1 MDNEKKPI
9 TNKDEEKEKIRKR
22 YQNATTEGLEVI
34 PAKPKVDFYEDTR
47 ILRVVVYVRVSS
59 DKAAQTSSLEMQ
71 TKYYSD
77 MVERHP
83 SWILIKIYAD
93 EGISGTSL
101 NRRDAFNSM
110 IASCRLGEVDLIITK
125 DVKRWSRNILDGIG
139 IVRELA
145 DRKPPIGV
153 FFESEGIYSLDP
165 EKQTI
170 LSIHHTLS
178 EQESRSKSAAM
189 NSSIEMRFSHGLFLT
204 PPLLGYDNDEDGN
217 LVINPDEADTVRLIF
232 FMYLSGSST
241 ELIAQKL
248 TELGRKTKSGNT
260 KWTPNTVVGVLKNER
275 HCGDVLSRKTWT
287 PNFLNHKSVKNRG
300 EHSQYCK
307 RDRHEAITTRDD
319 YLVVQKMLSNAKYG
333 GNIYLPKLKVTSQ
346 GALRGF
352 VTVNPHWGAFTAE
365 DYRKASASV
374 MEDYDGDNG
383 GRSNK

>member
-1 MDNEKKPI
+1 MGSNNQSPSITNEEKK
-9 TNKDEEKEKIRKR
+9 DKIRKR

-34 PAKPKVDFYEDTR
+34 PANPKVDFYEDTR
-47 ILRVVVYVRVSS
+47 LLRVVVYVRVSS

-83 SWILIKIYAD
+83 SWILVKIYAD

-101 NRRDAFNSM
+101 NRRDAFNNM
-110 IASCRLGEVDLIITK
+110 IAACRRGEVDLIITK
-125 DVKRWSRNILDGIG
+125 DVKRWSRNILDGLG

-165 EKQTI
+165 DKQTI

-189 NSSIEMRFSHGLFLT
+189 NSSVEMRFSHGLFLT

-217 LVINPDEADTVRLIF
+217 LTINPDEADTVRLIF
-232 FMYLSGSST
+232 YMYLSGCST
-241 ELIAQKL
+241 AEIAEKL
-248 TELGRKTKSGNT
+248 TSLNRQTKIGNE
-260 KWTPNTVVGVLKNER
+260 KWTAGSVGNILKNER
-275 HCGDVLSRKTWT
+275 YYGAVKGWKTYT
-287 PNFLNHKSVKNRG
+287 PNFLDHKSIKNRG
-300 EHSQYCK
+300 AKPQYIDEEH
-307 RDRHEAITTRDD
+307 HEAIITRDD
-319 YLVVQKMLSNAKYG
+319 YLAVQKMLSNAKYG
-333 GNIYLPKLKVTSQ
+333 GNTYLPKLQVTSE

-374 MEDYDGDNG
+374 MED
-383 GRSNK
+383 

>member
-1 MDNEKKPI
+1 MDIENKPANANEEKK
-9 TNKDEEKEKIRKR
+9 DKIRKR
-22 YQNATTEGLEVI
+22 YQSATTEGLEVI
-34 PAKPKVDFYEDTR
+34 PAKPKVDFYEDAR

-110 IASCRLGEVDLIITK
+110 IASCRRGEVDLIITK

-241 ELIAQKL
+241 EQIAQKL
-248 TELGRKTKSGNT
+248 MALGRKTKLGNT
-260 KWTPNTVVGVLKNER
+260 KWTSNTIVGVLKSER

-300 EHSQYCK
+300 EHTQYLK
-307 RDRHEAITTRDD
+307 KDRHEAIITRDD
-319 YLVVQKMLSNAKYG
+319 YLAVQKMISNAKYG
-333 GNIYLPKLKVTSQ
+333 GNTYLPKLKVTSQ

-374 MEDYDGDNG
+374 TED
-383 GRSNK
+383 